1 MDAAGARRGPRRLPR
16 GNTQQNQQCHGV
28 LEDGASIKA
37 RGESAP
43 SAAPFSSFCVH
54 RASCIPQIIPIP
66 FNSQGSE
73 TVDWKK
79 QGEAK
84 CFRGECTM
92 CVRVC
97 VAVWEMAG
105 IIASLLLKSRARN
118 SCALDR

>member
-1 MDAAGARRGPRRLPR
+1 
-16 GNTQQNQQCHGV
+16 V

-37 RGESAP
+37 RGKSAP
-43 SAAPFSSFCVH
+43 SSTPFSSFCLH

-66 FNSQGSE
+66 FYSQGSE

-92 CVRVC
+92 CV
-97 VAVWEMAG
+97 AVWEMAG
-105 IIASLLLKSRARN
+105 ISASLLLKSRARN

>member
-1 MDAAGARRGPRRLPR
+1 
-16 GNTQQNQQCHGV
+16 V

-37 RGESAP
+37 RGKSAP
-43 SAAPFSSFCVH
+43 SSTPFSSFCLH

-97 VAVWEMAG
+97 VAVSEMAG